1 MHRGLNREFLL
12 EILHSLDRFFRR
24 ALYILYLVFM
34 YNIENKRFEEGEKIK
49 RC

>member
-1 MHRGLNREFLL
+1 MHRGLNREFTGDT
-12 EILHSLDRFFRR
+12 LHSLDRFFRR

-34 YNIENKRFEEGEKIK
+34 YDIENERFEEGEKIK

>member
-34 YNIENKRFEEGEKIK
+34 YDIENERLKKEKR
-49 RC
+49 